1 MLRNVEKLG
10 REKSTNGSFPVYEQ
24 QESWR
29 GINGRTILRLWTLW
43 LNYSVRKINESGLG
57 ERVSEFLEIVAI
69 SFIKRGDEIVTRF
82 GEKGKEKLNL
92 GYGYTSEQS
101 TVLLRERSWHR
112 LVAAAAARDQWRV
125 RFAAR
130 AISNA
135 MSYDDDVSHLI
146 TVRIEGKKKKG
157 RLRFSFLF
165 IVYVIGSYRFQNES
179 MSPDRSFEK
188 ERERKI
194 FS

>member
-92 GYGYTSEQS
+92 SYGYTSEQS

-112 LVAAAAARDQWRV
+112 LVAAAAAQINGVCGLRL
-125 RFAAR
+125 AR
-130 AISNA
+130 
-135 MSYDDDVSHLI
+135 
-146 TVRIEGKKKKG
+146 
-157 RLRFSFLF
+157 
-165 IVYVIGSYRFQNES
+165 YRTRWATT
-179 MSPDRSFEK
+179 MTYP
-188 ERERKI
+188 I
-194 FS
+194 W